1 MHLKRGLN
9 HVPLCSFR
17 EPADLV
23 ATGGRRMDERAST
36 STRISVLEGIGPIVE
51 ADDRT
56 LRHSAPASD
65 ADSVVHMTGTPQ
77 PWSLATPARK
87 PRVSVVVPAM
97 NEERNLVHAFS
108 GMPEVFEVILVD
120 GGSTDATVRVAR
132 ELLPTVRILHQV
144 GKGKGT
150 ALAQGFAACRGDI
163 VMMLDADG
171 SASAAEVP
179 RFVDALLTGFDFAK
193 GSRFVPGGG
202 SADITRF
209 RQLGNRALVLLVNA
223 LYGTSYT
230 DLCYGMNA
238 FWADAL
244 PHFDIDCP
252 GFEVET
258 QINVRLARSALR
270 VVEVPSYEHRR
281 VHGASN
287 LNAFTDGF
295 RVLKTILRERVRRNP
310 GVIPVP
316 ARRLSSMPPRAVVT
330 TCSTSAEMAPELP
343 RTATPEGNSPA
354 AQGRAISPLSSRRE
368 RGP

>member
-1 MHLKRGLN
+1 
-9 HVPLCSFR
+9 
-17 EPADLV
+17 
-23 ATGGRRMDERAST
+23 MDEQASS
-36 STRISVLEGIGPIVE
+36 STRISVLEDIGPIVE

-77 PWSLATPARK
+77 PWSLATASRK

-97 NEERNLVHAFS
+97 NEERNLFHAFL

-132 ELLPTVRILHQV
+132 ELLPNVRILHQV
-144 GKGKGT
+144 GKGKGA

-171 SASAAEVP
+171 SASAAEIP
-179 RFVDALLTGFDFAK
+179 RFVEALLLGFDFAK

-202 SADITRF
+202 SADITRW
-209 RQLGNRALVLLVNA
+209 RQFGNRALGRLVNA

-244 PHFDIDCP
+244 PHFDIDCA

-258 QINVRLARSALR
+258 QINARLARSSLL

-316 ARRLSSMPPRAVVT
+316 ARRLLSMAPRAVVT
-330 TCSTSAEMAPELP
+330 TCSTSAEMAPQLP
-343 RTATPEGNSPA
+343 PTAPPEA
-354 AQGRAISPLSSRRE
+354 RWLRRK
-368 RGP
+368 GH